1 MNSPP
6 PITSRANRRR
16 ALSLDNPATPLL
28 GTIAR
33 RKSDKRE
40 QDEAAQRIH
49 RMHVVSGCQC
59 WSMYAVVALLSLAV
73 VGIVFYA
80 RRPNAFTPALPGLS
94 PGQTLPGQ
102 RTHHPTPCH
111 CTILARGRELPM
123 RFSDLSADLPSPTL
137 SLSVSCMDAPR
148 RFFWP
153 CWFSL

>member
-6 PITSRANRRR
+6 LITSRANRRR

-59 WSMYAVVALLSLAV
+59 WSMYAVVALLSLAI

-80 RRPNAFTPALPGLS
+80 RRPNAFTPSLPDMS

-102 RTHHPTPCH
+102 RTH
-111 CTILARGRELPM
+111 ILPRHLQSCSNVEKSRK
-123 RFSDLSADLPSPTL
+123 RFAKVVKLTYSS
-137 SLSVSCMDAPR
+137 SLCSSLEWI
-148 RFFWP
+148 FF
-153 CWFSL
+153 F